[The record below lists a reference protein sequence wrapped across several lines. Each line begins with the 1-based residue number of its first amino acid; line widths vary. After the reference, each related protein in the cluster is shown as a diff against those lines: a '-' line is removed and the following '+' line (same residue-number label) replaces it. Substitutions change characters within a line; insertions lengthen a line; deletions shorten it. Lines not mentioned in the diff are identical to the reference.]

1 MKSLTSLQH
10 LSDQAILSI
19 LEQADGTE
27 FPDFA
32 NRMAANVF
40 LEPSTRTRCSF
51 EMAEMNLGMRSLS
64 IDEAGSS
71 LQKGETLYDTVKT
84 LEAIGVSAVIIRS
97 KEKAFYNELQDVH
110 IPIINAGD
118 GSGDHPTQSLLDLL
132 TIKQEFGS
140 FRSLQIV
147 ISGDIRHSRI
157 ASANASVLKRLGAEV
172 WFSGPQEWMPDGITP
187 ISADEGCR
195 QADVWMSLRT
205 QLERH
210 DAMEPV
216 FPNYLEQF
224 GLTPERAERF
234 KPHTIL
240 MHPGPVNRGVELHTS
255 LVEAPFSRIFKQM
268 ANGVK
273 VRQAVLAEVLKTKE
287 EKRYEKAV

>member
-10 LSDQAILSI
+10 LSDQAILS
-19 LEQADGTE
+19 LLDRADKAE
-27 FPDFA
+27 FPNLA

-40 LEPSTRTRCSF
+40 LEPSTRTKCSF
-51 EMAEMNLGMRSLS
+51 EMAEMNLGMRSIT

-84 LEAIGVSAVIIRS
+84 LEAIGVSAVIIRT
-97 KEKAFYNELQDVH
+97 KEKAFYNELHDVQ

-132 TIKQEFGS
+132 TIKQEFGT
-140 FRSLQIV
+140 FRGLQVV

-157 ASANASVLKRLGAEV
+157 ASANAAVLERLGATV
-172 WFSGPQEWMPDGITP
+172 RFSGPSEWMPEDAKTIT
-187 ISADEGCR
+187 ADEGCR
-195 QADVWMSLRT
+195 QADVWMALRT

-210 DAMEPV
+210 DESEPV
-216 FPNYLEQF
+216 FPHYLEEF
-224 GLTPERAERF
+224 GLTPERADTFR
-234 KPHTIL
+234 PHTIL

-273 VRQAVLAEVLKTKE
+273 IRQAVLAEVVKTKE
-287 EKRYEKAV
+287 EKCYEKAV